1 MSNFHLSRESRD
13 KNSRSI
19 LAAFRKIHEMKAKS
33 LFSLGGAVLVL
44 PLLAQGAEA
53 AASLGGIE
61 GVAGFRVLED
71 GSVEVVLNS
80 GATVVVDA
88 SNVES
93 IDGNQVI
100 VSDVAVAELSSLAAG
115 NGAVAGAF
123 GNAGAAVGGLL
134 GLGLAVGGGGG
145 GGGGGS
151 TAISK
156 TLSVIDAPL
165 ENALVFYDSNSDG
178 NPDQSEFLGLTNAQ
192 GGIDVNY
199 TPVDG
204 GQFIIIPSPV
214 VDASIYGWDSAFAA
228 TYAPDAA
235 NPIITRDVV
244 TDNSFTQVLL
254 ANDTGAGTDQVVS
267 PVSTL
272 VSSGMNEAVLKQV
285 LGLPADTDL
294 NTLNFFEDLSSG
306 DSAAQEAASKVAGFA
321 AAMAKVV
328 DAAVSAASSSGTL
341 TEAEL
346 QQITQDA
353 FADAG
358 KVLAV
363 ATEGGVSLEDA
374 LEAASAVAV
383 AGAISDG
390 VNTDDMAAEIIA
402 AASGGASIDDAIT
415 TAVTTQATAGNL
427 TSDQV
432 DGVEEI
438 SEAVATAST
447 AIIEIFEDAV
457 IPTGANLD
465 EIEELLKTSL
475 DDATDAADAAIND
488 AVNEQLLGVKLEAD
502 SNEATEGQVAILK
515 GNVLAND
522 QNEDGTALDSS
533 TRVDSVNGLD
543 MAEGG
548 TTDGTS
554 SSFVISTRDWATPE
568 RTVSIQSI
576 DDAMGLNGVFP
587 EARPFGSPTRGSA
600 VIAEITVGAG
610 DTISYDYIFAS
621 YDYIPYNDYSFFAV
635 QDVAGG
641 AGVVL
646 RGETGEST
654 AGPADVRDL
663 KGPGYY
669 VNAGVETS
677 TSKSFSYTFT
687 EAGTYKIA
695 IGVTDVRDTIVD
707 SKISVSNIELTPNGG
722 TAQPVTGFTEH
733 GNVQAEAPTVT
744 ALSETLLTGFYGTL
758 IINETGDYIY
768 QVGGPNAEP
777 IAEGEVVTDNFD
789 YTVKLPDGSLATQT
803 LSIKVTGTA
812 DAAVDAPTILLDVS
826 PINGAD
832 MTAAVFAGSTTNAV
846 GETIVLTIS
855 DQDPTTSDI
864 IISDIVVDSDGN
876 FVTTQDVSGLTDG
889 ELSVTATVNTTNG
902 SASSTTQAEL
912 DRTADVGGDFIID
925 GPDPTGSTIPFVVT
939 GLDADAVLNIFAT
952 DGVTTVTMGVAEN
965 GADYVFDVSALN
977 PALNWTAGG
986 TITDN
991 LGNEQT
997 FPAETVYQPQVTV
1010 DLPDTINAA
1019 EAGSVVVTGTS
1030 TVPNGTVSLD
1040 IGGIAVT
1047 GITTGADGS
1056 FTATVDVSS
1065 VASDGPLTATASVTF
1080 NGATTAPV
1088 MDIATLDRTAD
1099 ADTTATMQITAVGQD
1114 ALITIAGLD
1123 ADATAVVTLGSG
1135 FSTVVNANGSFTVPG
1150 ENASGGVLTGGMAIT
1165 DALGN
1170 TASVVASEGF
1180 SPTIN
1185 LVIPTVTAANAG
1197 AIEITGTTTATVGT
1211 MQLTISD
1218 ADGATVDVMPA
1229 AVTVASDGTFT
1240 VTGIDLSGQVD
1251 GALSVTAV
1259 QTYAGLT
1266 SSSGDAGVKDT
1277 DAGSVTVTPSG
1288 FAIVAGEAMVDID
1301 VSDLEPGAS
1310 VVITMT
1316 APGETPVSVTSTA
1329 NGTVSV
1335 PLGGADGGETLSFSY
1350 VLTDPVGN
1358 TASGTAPD
1366 AIAPRVINTDTGEG
1380 FQTLQAAIDAAADGE
1395 TLQMDSG
1402 QFNEDVTVDKQL
1414 TIKGAQADVSAKFTP
1429 EQLDPSMTGT
1439 PRGDETEILGT
1450 VTIASSDVTLNGLEL
1465 ENPDEPLTW
1474 DESLLAGNPG
1484 ALDNFTMINTVIEGF
1499 KASGSPTFNAGSTA
1513 TRGSYDG
1520 PAVADGW
1527 VIENNFIGGV
1537 TEGNGGALYLSG
1549 LSNASISDN
1558 MFWRPA
1564 AGHMYVSSLTDT
1576 EIDGNFFYHGVHA
1589 GGADF
1594 DGFGDDFSG
1603 NGYGYGYGYG
1613 YGAGGSPADPFFG
1626 RNFWIEMKGDND
1638 GVMITSNDGQFNS
1651 GGIQLYGQDLAYN
1664 FDNITISGNTFRDFV
1679 NADPFGVLDSNGK
1692 SGFMGAIN
1700 VAGLDGSQ
1708 VENLV
1713 ITGNSITGNADQIY
1727 ADRDVFSLIV
1737 LQGDIVGAVIDDNIL
1752 TWDTSSTDI
1761 TNVLQA
1767 LGAPTSLYDGG
1778 LGAIGMSGGL
1788 SGVINIEGNTFS
1800 ETVPSGPGEPGNVV
1814 GVLVFA
1820 SDASGTFQAELTE
1833 VGNDFTGW
1841 ADPNAL
1847 ELVFVNIP
1855 DGYTPPAVSLET
1867 TDTFVVVADVLV
1879 PLRLGD
1885 DTANTLTGTGNNEL
1899 FFGAGG
1905 DDAISLGG
1913 GQDIVVVDPSD
1924 PAASGTDTITGFD
1937 TGTFGSGNPD
1947 GIFFASLSQGDLR
1960 GDGSGS
1966 QKIDDVSDVINVNA
1980 GLLIF
1985 DNSLSAADVTSVLS
1999 SLSGDSVLFAASDG
2013 ANTEIGLWDGSS
2025 TSDLAVLNGIA
2036 NPSDLDSS
2044 QFLQFAALPEV

>member
-145 GGGGGS
+145 GGGGGGS

-204 GQFIIIPSPV
+204 GKFIIIPSPV

-272 VSSGMNEAVLKQV
+272 VSSGMDEAVLKQV
-285 LGLPADTDL
+285 LGLPAETDL

-402 AASGGASIDDAIT
+402 AAGGGASIDDAIT

-457 IPTGANLD
+457 IPTGATLD
-465 EIEELLKTSL
+465 DIEELLKTSL

-522 QNEDGTALDSS
+522 LNEDGTALDSN

-568 RTVSIQSI
+568 RTVSVQSI

-635 QDVAGG
+635 QNVAGG

-669 VNAGVETS
+669 VNAGVETN

-789 YTVKLPDGSLATQT
+789 YTVKLPDGTLATQT

-902 SASSTTQAEL
+902 SASSTAQAEL
-912 DRTADVGGDFIID
+912 DRTADEGGDYALTYSPAVDGITTID
-925 GPDPTGSTIPFVVT
+925 VT
-939 GLDADAVLNIFAT
+939 GLDADALLTITAT
-952 DGVTTVTMGVAEN
+952 DGVVTETFEIAAN
-965 GADYVFDVSALN
+965 GTGYSFDVSALN
-977 PALNWTAGG
+977 PALTWTGSA
-986 TITDN
+986 IIVDN

-997 FPAETVYQPQVTV
+997 FPAETVYQPQVSV
-1010 DLPDTINAA
+1010 DITGGVINQL
-1019 EAGSVVVTGTS
+1019 EANSVLILGTS
-1030 TVPNGTVSLD
+1030 TVPNGIVTLD
-1040 IGGIAVT
+1040 VGGIVVS
-1047 GITTGADGS
+1047 GVTTGADGS
-1056 FTATVDVSS
+1056 FSATVDVSGLPNDGQIT
-1065 VASDGPLTATASVTF
+1065 ASASVTF
-1080 NGATTAPV
+1080 GGVTTAPAT
-1088 MDIATLDRTAD
+1088 DTATLDRTAD
-1099 ADTTATMQITAVGQD
+1099 ADTPATMKIVAIGPDV
-1114 ALITIAGLD
+1114 LVTIAGLD
-1123 ADATAVVTLGSG
+1123 DDATAQVTLNDVFLGAAG
-1135 FSTVVNANGSFTVPG
+1135 NGSFTVTGANTGSVLSGHLNISDAAGNSALVFADPG
-1150 ENASGGVLTGGMAIT
+1150 FA
-1165 DALGN
+1165 
-1170 TASVVASEGF
+1170 
-1180 SPTIN
+1180 PTIN

-1197 AIEITGTTTATVGT
+1197 SVEITGTTTATVGT

-1229 AVTVASDGTFT
+1229 AVTVAADGTFT

-1251 GALSVTAV
+1251 GALTVTAV
-1259 QTYAGLT
+1259 QTYEGLT
-1266 SSSGDAGVKDT
+1266 SSSDDAGVKDT

-1288 FAIVAGEAMVDID
+1288 FAIVAGEAMVNID
-1301 VSDLEPGAS
+1301 VSNLEPGAS
-1310 VVITMT
+1310 VVVSMT
-1316 APGETPVSVTSTA
+1316 APGEAPVSVTANA

-1429 EQLDPSMTGT
+1429 GQLDPNMDGS

-1450 VTIASSDVTLNGLEL
+1450 VTIASDDVTLNGLAL
-1465 ENPDEPLTW
+1465 EDPDEPLTW

-1484 ALDNFTMINTVIEGF
+1484 ALDNFTMINTIIEGF

-1564 AGHMYVSSLTDT
+1564 AGHMYVSSLTDI

-1594 DGFGDDFSG
+1594 DGFGDEFSG

-1613 YGAGGSPADPFFG
+1613 AGGAPSDPFFG

-1638 GVMITSNDGQFNS
+1638 GVMITGNDGQFNS
-1651 GGIQLYGQDLAYN
+1651 GGIQLYGQDLAYD

-1679 NADPFGVLDSNGK
+1679 NADPFGVLEGNGK

-1713 ITGNSITGNADQIY
+1713 ITGNTITGNADQIY
-1727 ADRDVFSLIV
+1727 SDRDVFSLIV

-1761 TNVLQA
+1761 TTVLQT
-1767 LGAPTSLYDGG
+1767 LGAPTSLFDGG

-1800 ETVPSGPGEPGNVV
+1800 ESVPSGPGEPGQVI

-1833 VGNDFTGW
+1833 VGNDFSGW
-1841 ADPNAL
+1841 TDPNAL
-1847 ELVFVNIP
+1847 DLVFVNIP
-1855 DGYTPPAVSLET
+1855 EGYTPPEISLET
-1867 TDTFVVVADVLV
+1867 PDTFVFAGGVLI

-1924 PAASGTDTITGFD
+1924 PAANGTDTITGFD
-1937 TGTFGSGNPD
+1937 TGAFGSGNPD

-1966 QKIDDVSDVINVNA
+1966 QKIDDVSDAINVNA

-1985 DNSLSAADVTSVLS
+1985 DNSMSAADVTTVLT
-1999 SLSGDSVLFAASDG
+1999 SLGGDSVLFATSDG

-2044 QFLQFAALPEV
+2044 QFLQFATLPEV